1 VVTCYQLLQKPHRAE
16 MVVREQL
23 RAKGETPYMLTA
35 LADLTDS
42 DALYEQAWALSK
54 GRYARAKRTLA
65 KRCFDR
71 GEYQACVGHLDDALA
86 VQPLVPQSWFLKGI
100 SCMRLEQVRPKR
112 HHVCPFFCPVMPKRA
127 HAPSIPPFA
136 MQCVA
141 SFRSRWKPLPGA
153 CSRTRRS
160 ARRGPTSGR
169 ST

>member
-100 SCMRLEQVRPKR
+100 SCMRLEQVTTPQALRFTTFVPPSALS
-112 HHVCPFFCPVMPKRA
+112 CPDA
-127 HAPSIPPFA
+127 LIPPCPLRPAVCNA
-136 MQCVA
+136 M
-141 SFRSRWKPLPGA
+141 
-153 CSRTRRS
+153 RR
-160 ARRGPTSGR
+160 
-169 ST
+169 